1 MLDFAQLMQEATASS
16 EIISNNA
23 VSGILK
29 IQEGTQIAEDKAVS
43 ARETASAA
51 ERIATIE
58 LQDKA
63 RQENER
69 KQVAARIGTD
79 PSQIGWAI
87 GAYADRIKKADAILA
102 AENEQI
108 RQIDSIGFL
117 ENPIG
122 YLEGQMRVNNHI
134 ANYNAAARDRNNAEN
149 AAAALDKLTTDS
161 FKTVNALSS
170 TVSEAY
176 IAAAKVVQAHQY
188 NAQASDASLQ
198 AVRLNLEGIRL
209 ASEATRDRLSVLFQA
224 NSAEMQQKSYA
235 LALENLGMEKARYNL
250 AKAAH
255 DEKTSEDSL
264 ILKYVQSGYFA
275 RTGKQMDPAR
285 SKEIVTL
292 YRAKNPDI
300 VSMFESGLES
310 AMVGKP
316 MISSSAFDVSTLH
329 ATGKIQNLPLAQRE
343 VADQLVTWRREFE
356 SPAVQNALQ
365 IDKKDKTAVERAFNS
380 YVQQQIGTGN
390 STVFKPMPLTQTA
403 ANSKLVANM
412 PVWKNVLE
420 PAKNAGVNIDEPNT
434 AFSVILGA
442 MKEGKLSYP
451 DALDYSVALQ
461 AGLDINNQARN
472 FLTFGMQPQRTFNA
486 AVSLPMSIGKTS
498 ANLTDQRAFA
508 TLLNKALASEAIK
521 SHLTVNTPQGV
532 MFNLGTNPSAFTDP
546 LGKALSSVPLQYGP
560 KLLVDSAGRP
570 INQGAQ

>member
-1 MLDFAQLMQEATASS
+1 MIDFGQLMQEAAASS
-16 EIISNNA
+16 QIISENA
-23 VSGILK
+23 ASGILK
-29 IQEGTQIAEDKAVS
+29 TQEGTEIANTRAQA

-58 LQDKA
+58 LEDKA
-63 RQENER
+63 RQEVLR
-69 KQVAARIGTD
+69 KQVAAKIGTD
-79 PSQIGWAI
+79 PAQIGWAI
-87 GAYADRIKKADAILA
+87 GQYAERIKNADAVLA

-117 ENPIG
+117 ENPLAYI
-122 YLEGQMRVNNHI
+122 EGQMRVNTHV

-149 AAAALDKLTTDS
+149 AATALDKLTTDS

-176 IAAAKVVQAHQY
+176 ISAAKVVQAHQY
-188 NAQASDASLQ
+188 NAQASDAALQ
-198 AVRLNLEGIRL
+198 AVRFNLEGIRL
-209 ASEATRDRLSVLFQA
+209 ASEATRERLSVLFQA
-224 NSAEMQQKSYA
+224 NSAEMQQKQYA
-235 LALENLGMEKARYNL
+235 LALENLGMEKARFNL

-255 DEKTSEDSL
+255 DEKTNEDSL
-264 ILKYVQSGYFA
+264 ILRYVQDGYFA

-329 ATGKIQNLPLAQRE
+329 ATGKIQNLPLAQKE

-356 SPAVQNALQ
+356 SPAVQNSLQ
-365 IDKKDKTAVERAFNS
+365 IDRKDKTAVERAFNA
-380 YVQQQIGTGN
+380 YVQQQIGVGT
-390 STVFKPMPLTQTA
+390 STVFKPMPLSQTA
-403 ANSKLVANM
+403 VNSKLVAGM
-412 PVWKNVLE
+412 PVWKNVLQ
-420 PAKNAGVNIDEPNT
+420 PAANAGVNIDDPNT
-434 AFSVILGA
+434 AFSIILGA

-451 DALDYSVALQ
+451 DALDYSVAIQ

-472 FLTFGMQPQRTFNA
+472 FLTFGMQPQRTYSA

-498 ANLTDQRAFA
+498 ANLADQRAYA
-508 TLLNKALASEAIK
+508 TLLNKALASEAVK
-521 SHLTVNTPQGV
+521 SHLNVSTPQGAMV
-532 MFNLGTNPSAFTDP
+532 NFGMSSLGFPGAVQRNNDAYAQNIMSRR
-546 LGKALSSVPLQYGP
+546 P
-560 KLLVDSAGRP
+560 KKTVASGEE
-570 INQGAQ
+570 